1 MQKQAILHLQRDRRR
16 DEFPPLLPLDEL
28 ADLTVDDAF
37 EDDADDADLYVEGT
51 PLAAPPPKTLPLIL
65 PIGMEQQQPARQS
78 RPKPGLWDTER
89 MTTEAV
95 LEEEQG
101 KISVLF
107 PLAGVKG
114 IADCSLSFAE
124 NEPSLVTLEIGGWLP
139 FSSVFE
145 QGRAHPGTEPSPGGP
160 LQCLIRT
167 GELRNELT
175 ANGGELYVFYTR
187 IGFFF
192 PCTCR
197 LRIRVETL

>member
-28 ADLTVDDAF
+28 ADMDADDAF
-37 EDDADDADLYVEGT
+37 EDDPDDADLYVEET
-51 PLAAPPPKTLPLIL
+51 PLAAPPPKMMPLIL
-65 PIGMEQQQPARQS
+65 PVGMEM
-78 RPKPGLWDTER
+78 PKTPHKRSEPSLWETER
-89 MTTEAV
+89 ITTEAV

-101 KISVLF
+101 RVSVMF
-107 PLAGVKG
+107 RLAGMKG

-124 NEPSLVTLEIGGWLP
+124 SEPTLVSFDIGGLLP

-145 QGRAHPGTEPSPGGP
+145 EGQAHPGSEPSPNGP
-160 LQCLIRT
+160 VQCLVRT

-175 ANGGELYVFYTR
+175 AEGGEFYVFYTR
-187 IGFFF
+187 IGLFF

-197 LRIRVETL
+197 LHIRVETL